1 MGDLYYNIN
10 LLIIIIVFVQVT
22 KAEEDEK
29 PGSPPTSP
37 LPGGVPAKPSSALK
51 VSIPSELQGV
61 AYIEVLCQKGIYL
74 INQIKLKSFE
84 NKDFP
89 NSVFMHAS

>member
-1 MGDLYYNIN
+1 MGDQIQYY

-37 LPGGVPAKPSSALK
+37 LPGGVPPKPSSALK

-74 INQIKLKSFE
+74 INNYFNFFFWFLFYIHFIYPSILY
-84 NKDFP
+84 
-89 NSVFMHAS
+89 